1 MKMPVDKLP
10 IMCVI
15 RAQKTQQK
23 KISRA
28 QNEIVA
34 KKEEIWDT
42 NIIKS
47 EKKNSGYT

>member
-1 MKMPVDKLP
+1 
-10 IMCVI
+10 MCVI

-34 KKEEIWDT
+34 KK
-42 NIIKS
+42 
-47 EKKNSGYT
+47 KKKFETRT